1 MRKDARRARSSG
13 HVARLLVRH
22 STGEIVESMRD
33 ENRVA
38 VWSMMVRDE
47 PRVLLASSR
56 SIVKSL
62 WSANLRPARAA
73 GRGEAFWRAGLGWLE
88 SWRARERLRPV
99 RARKR
104 IAGRARGQ
112 WAARGLDEDDAL
124 EEEDN

>member
-13 HVARLLVRH
+13 HVSRLLVRH

-73 GRGEAFWRAGLGWLE
+73 GRGEAF
-88 SWRARERLRPV
+88 
-99 RARKR
+99 
-104 IAGRARGQ
+104 
-112 WAARGLDEDDAL
+112 
-124 EEEDN
+124 